1 MGHTNAPMV
10 IGALGAVEM
19 GLAAL
24 GIPHGAGG
32 VQRAVEYLG
41 REVAASRSL
50 TVRPGWLDSAGAA
63 PRAARMITNPALRH
77 LPPWLALAAA
87 LLAPATAQA
96 EINLPAGFTARI
108 YVTGDGFGGTT
119 EFRGRGIPT
128 TPTLAV
134 DHTGA
139 LYLARSG
146 RRYSGGEFDYLTSIY
161 RIKAGGAQLTAG
173 TEARYFH
180 GPPLNNAQVSG
191 GRGGRELF
199 VTTFDRDR
207 RVGVL
212 YRLVDGRILFFA
224 GGTPD
229 AGLPP
234 ALIQPE
240 AAAVDSA
247 GHVYVADRERG
258 VVVRFDASRAR
269 AGPELPARHRP
280 RTLTVDETD
289 HLWVGSDGSAEAP
302 WQAGPGQLWRVAPGG
317 EPRLMLEGPVPQ
329 GLSPGP
335 AGSVFV
341 TDRQAN
347 EIFGVT
353 ADGHRSSLA
362 RFTDGDA
369 PRGLVFVPDTAETRA
384 AGLAGDLLVSVI
396 RTGVFQLNQI
406 VRISGPFSDL
416 ARRR

>member
-1 MGHTNAPMV
+1 MTTN
-10 IGALGAVEM
+10 
-19 GLAAL
+19 
-24 GIPHGAGG
+24 
-32 VQRAVEYLG
+32 R
-41 REVAASRSL
+41 
-50 TVRPGWLDSAGAA
+50 
-63 PRAARMITNPALRH
+63 ALRH
-77 LPPWLALAAA
+77 LPPWLALVMA
-87 LLAPATAQA
+87 LLAPAAARA
-96 EINLPAGFTARI
+96 EIVLPTGFTARI
-108 YVTGDGFGGTT
+108 YVTGDGFGGSP
-119 EFRGRGIPT
+119 EGRGRGIPT

-161 RIKAGGAQLTAG
+161 RIRAGGAQIAAAS
-173 TEARYFH
+173 EARYFH

-191 GRGGRELF
+191 GRGGRDLL

-207 RVGVL
+207 HVGVL

-224 GGTPD
+224 GGAPD
-229 AGLPP
+229 PGAPP
-234 ALIQPE
+234 VLVQPE
-240 AAAVDSA
+240 GAAIDST
-247 GHVYVADRERG
+247 GHVYVADRARG
-258 VVVRFDASRAR
+258 VVVRFDATGRVLDPSYVRV
-269 AGPELPARHRP
+269 PRP

-302 WQAGPGQLWRVAPGG
+302 WQPGPGQIWRVSPAG
-317 EPRLMLEGPVPQ
+317 EPRLMLDGPVPQ

-335 AGSVFV
+335 GGSVFV
-341 TDRQAN
+341 ADRQGN

-353 ADGHRSSLA
+353 ADGHRWSLA

>member
-1 MGHTNAPMV
+1 LKRTLARRYHAGSMTAKRARRH
-10 IGALGAVEM
+10 LGAALP
-19 GLAAL
+19 LAAL
-24 GIPHGAGG
+24 VLLP
-32 VQRAVEYLG
+32 
-41 REVAASRSL
+41 VA
-50 TVRPGWLDSAGAA
+50 
-63 PRAARMITNPALRH
+63 
-77 LPPWLALAAA
+77 
-87 LLAPATAQA
+87 AQA
-96 EINLPAGFTARI
+96 EILLPPGFTART
-108 YVTGDGFGGTT
+108 YVTGEGFGGSA

-134 DHTGA
+134 DQGGV

-161 RIKAGGAQLTAG
+161 RIKPGGAQLTTG
-173 TEARYFH
+173 TEPRFFH

-212 YRLVDGRILFFA
+212 YRLIDGRIAFFA

-229 AGLPP
+229 PGTPP
-234 ALIQPE
+234 LLVQPE
-240 AAAVDSA
+240 GAGVDSA
-247 GHVYVADRERG
+247 GNVYVADRERG
-258 VVVRFDASRAR
+258 VVVRFDATGRVLDPSYLRV
-269 AGPELPARHRP
+269 LRP
-280 RTLTVDETD
+280 RTLAVDDTD
-289 HLWVGSDGSAEAP
+289 HLWVGADGSAEAP
-302 WQAGPGQLWRVAPGG
+302 WQAGPGELWRVAPGG
-317 EPRLMLEGPVPQ
+317 ERRLMLEGPVSQ

-347 EIFGVT
+347 EIFGVN
-353 ADGHRSSLA
+353 ADGNRLSLA

>member
-1 MGHTNAPMV
+1 MIANRARRL
-10 IGALGAVEM
+10 LGAA
-19 GLAAL
+19 LAFATL
-24 GIPHGAGG
+24 P
-32 VQRAVEYLG
+32 L
-41 REVAASRSL
+41 
-50 TVRPGWLDSAGAA
+50 A
-63 PRAARMITNPALRH
+63 PDAARADIV
-77 LPPWLALAAA
+77 
-87 LLAPATAQA
+87 
-96 EINLPAGFTARI
+96 LPAGFSARV
-108 YVTGDGFGGTT
+108 YVTGDGFGGSSQ
-119 EFRGRGIPT
+119 FRGRGIPT

-161 RIKAGGAQLTAG
+161 CIKAGGAQLTAA

-212 YRLVDGRILFFA
+212 YRLIDGRTLFFA

-229 AGLPP
+229 PGTPP
-234 ALIQPE
+234 LLVQPE
-240 AAAVDSA
+240 GVAVDS
-247 GHVYVADRERG
+247 GGNVYVADRDRG
-258 VVVRFDASRAR
+258 VVVRFDPTGRVLDPSYVRVI
-269 AGPELPARHRP
+269 RP
-280 RTLTVDETD
+280 RTLTVDDAD
-289 HLWVGSDGSAEAP
+289 HLWVGSDGGAEAP
-302 WQAGPGQLWRVAPGG
+302 WGAGPGEIWRVAPGG
-317 EPRLMLEGPVPQ
+317 ERRLMVGGLVAQ

-335 AGSVFV
+335 GGSVFV
-341 TDRQAN
+341 ADRQGN

-353 ADGHRSSLA
+353 ADGNRLSLA

-369 PRGLVFVPDTAETRA
+369 PRGLVFVPDTTETRA
-384 AGLAGDLLVSVI
+384 SGLAGDLLVSVI

-406 VRISGPFSDL
+406 VRISGPFSEL

>member
-1 MGHTNAPMV
+1 MIALRARRHP
-10 IGALGAVEM
+10 GAAF
-19 GLAAL
+19 GLAVATL
-24 GIPHGAGG
+24 LVAP
-32 VQRAVEYLG
+32 
-41 REVAASRSL
+41 VAA
-50 TVRPGWLDSAGAA
+50 
-63 PRAARMITNPALRH
+63 RAEIV
-77 LPPWLALAAA
+77 LPP
-87 LLAPATAQA
+87 
-96 EINLPAGFTARI
+96 GFTARV
-108 YVTGDGFGGTT
+108 YVTGDGFGGAS

-134 DHTGA
+134 DQAGA
-139 LYLARSG
+139 LFLARSG

-161 RIKAGGAQLTAG
+161 RIKAGGAQLTAA
-173 TEARYFH
+173 TESRYFH

-191 GRGGRELF
+191 GRDGRDLF

-229 AGLPP
+229 LGAPP
-234 ALIQPE
+234 LLVQPE
-240 AAAVDSA
+240 GVAVDA
-247 GHVYVADRERG
+247 TGNVYVADRERG
-258 VVVRFDASRAR
+258 VVVRFDPTGRVLDPSYVRVT
-269 AGPELPARHRP
+269 RP
-280 RTLTVDETD
+280 RTLAVDATD

-302 WQAGPGQLWRVAPGG
+302 WGAGPGEIWRVAPDG
-317 EPRLMLEGPVPQ
+317 ERRLMAGGLVAQ

-335 AGSVFV
+335 GGAVFV
-341 TDRQAN
+341 ANRQGN

-353 ADGHRSSLA
+353 AEGERLRFA

-406 VRISGPFSDL
+406 VRISGPFSEL
-416 ARRR
+416 AGRR

>member
-1 MGHTNAPMV
+1 MSANPAQRHLGT
-10 IGALGAVEM
+10 ALTF
-19 GLAAL
+19 AAL
-24 GIPHGAGG
+24 ALLPTA
-32 VQRAVEYLG
+32 
-41 REVAASRSL
+41 
-50 TVRPGWLDSAGAA
+50 AGAD
-63 PRAARMITNPALRH
+63 IV
-77 LPPWLALAAA
+77 
-87 LLAPATAQA
+87 
-96 EINLPAGFTARI
+96 LPAGFTARI
-108 YVTGDGFGGTT
+108 YVTGDGFGGSSAS
-119 EFRGRGIPT
+119 RGRGIPT

-161 RIKAGGAQLTAG
+161 RIKAGGAQLTAA
-173 TEARYFH
+173 TEARFFH

-212 YRLVDGRILFFA
+212 YRLIDGRIVFFA

-229 AGLPP
+229 AGTPP
-234 ALIQPE
+234 TLVQPE
-240 AAAVDSA
+240 GVAVDSA
-247 GHVYVADRERG
+247 GDVYVADRDRG
-258 VVVRFDASRAR
+258 VVVRFDPTGRVLDPR
-269 AGPELPARHRP
+269 YVRVLRP
-280 RTLTVDETD
+280 RTLTVDDND
-289 HLWVGSDGSAEAP
+289 HLWVGGDGSAEAP
-302 WQAGPGQLWRVAPGG
+302 WQAGPGELWRVAPGG
-317 EPRLMLEGPVPQ
+317 ERRLMTEGPVSQ

-341 TDRQAN
+341 ADRQTN

-353 ADGHRSSLA
+353 ADGNRLSLA

-369 PRGLVFVPDTAETRA
+369 PRGLVVVPDTPETRA

-406 VRISGPFSDL
+406 VRISGPFSEL

>member
-1 MGHTNAPMV
+1 M
-10 IGALGAVEM
+10 IGSIRDHAT
-19 GLAAL
+19 
-24 GIPHGAGG
+24 GG
-32 VQRAVEYLG
+32 KQ
-41 REVAASRSL
+41 SCTPL

-63 PRAARMITNPALRH
+63 PRAARMTTNRALRH
-77 LPPWLALAAA
+77 LRPWLTLAAA
-87 LLAPATAQA
+87 LVAPATAQA
-96 EINLPAGFTARI
+96 EIVLPAGFTARVYI
-108 YVTGDGFGGTT
+108 TGDGFGGST
-119 EFRGRGIPT
+119 ELRGRGIPT

-146 RRYSGGEFDYLTSIY
+146 RRYSGGEFDYLTSVY
-161 RIKAGGAQLTAG
+161 RIKAGGAQLTAA

-180 GPPLNNAQVSG
+180 GPPLHNAQVSG

-212 YRLVDGRILFFA
+212 YRLIDGRILFFA

-229 AGLPP
+229 PGTPP
-234 ALIQPE
+234 VLVQPE
-240 AAAVDSA
+240 GAAVDSA
-247 GHVYVADRERG
+247 GSVYVADRDRG
-258 VVVRFDASRAR
+258 VVVRFDPTGRVLDASYLRVT
-269 AGPELPARHRP
+269 RP
-280 RTLTVDETD
+280 RTLTVDDTD

-302 WQAGPGQLWRVAPGG
+302 WQAGPGELWRVAPGG
-317 EPRLMLEGPVPQ
+317 ERRLIVEGPVSQ

-335 AGSVFV
+335 GGSVFV
-341 TDRQAN
+341 ADRQGN

-353 ADGHRSSLA
+353 ADGNRLSLA

-369 PRGLVFVPDTAETRA
+369 PRGLVFVPDTAETRV

-406 VRISGPFSDL
+406 VRISGPFSEL

>member
-1 MGHTNAPMV
+1 
-10 IGALGAVEM
+10 
-19 GLAAL
+19 
-24 GIPHGAGG
+24 
-32 VQRAVEYLG
+32 
-41 REVAASRSL
+41 
-50 TVRPGWLDSAGAA
+50 
-63 PRAARMITNPALRH
+63 MITTPALRH
-77 LPPWLALAAA
+77 LPRWLALAAA
-87 LLAPATAQA
+87 LLAPATARA

-108 YVTGDGFGGTT
+108 YVTGDGFGGST

-191 GRGGRELF
+191 GRGGREVF

-229 AGLPP
+229 AGERP
-234 ALIQPE
+234 ALVQPE
-240 AAAVDSA
+240 GAAVDSA

-258 VVVRFDASRAR
+258 VVVRLDATGRVLDPGYLR
-269 AGPELPARHRP
+269 VMRP
-280 RTLTVDETD
+280 RTLTVDDTD

-317 EPRLMLEGPVPQ
+317 DPRLMLEGPVPQ

-335 AGSVFV
+335 GGSVFV
-341 TDRQAN
+341 ADRQGN

-353 ADGHRSSLA
+353 ADGQRSSLA

>member
-1 MGHTNAPMV
+1 MTTN
-10 IGALGAVEM
+10 
-19 GLAAL
+19 
-24 GIPHGAGG
+24 
-32 VQRAVEYLG
+32 
-41 REVAASRSL
+41 
-50 TVRPGWLDSAGAA
+50 RP
-63 PRAARMITNPALRH
+63 LRH
-77 LPPWLALAAA
+77 LGLTVAA
-87 LLAPATAQA
+87 LLLVPIVAQG
-96 EINLPAGFTARI
+96 EIVLPAGFTARV
-108 YVTGDGFGGTT
+108 YVTGDGFGGSSGL
-119 EFRGRGIPT
+119 RGRGIPT

-134 DHTGA
+134 DQSGA

-161 RIKAGGAQLTAG
+161 RIKAGGAQITAA
-173 TEARYFH
+173 TEARFFH

-212 YRLVDGRILFFA
+212 YRLIDGRTLFFA

-229 AGLPP
+229 AGMPP
-234 ALIQPE
+234 VLVQPE
-240 AAAVDSA
+240 GVAVDSA
-247 GHVYVADRERG
+247 GNVYVADRDRG
-258 VVVRFDASRAR
+258 VVVRFDPTGRVLDPSYLLVA
-269 AGPELPARHRP
+269 RP
-280 RTLTVDETD
+280 RTLTVDDTD

-302 WQAGPGQLWRVAPGG
+302 WQAGPGELWRVAPGG
-317 EPRLMLEGPVPQ
+317 ERRLMVAGPVSQ

-335 AGSVFV
+335 GGSVFV
-341 TDRQAN
+341 ADRQGI

-353 ADGHRSSLA
+353 ADGSRLSLA

-406 VRISGPFSDL
+406 VRISGPFSEL

>member
-1 MGHTNAPMV
+1 M
-10 IGALGAVEM
+10 IGSIRDHAT
-19 GLAAL
+19 
-24 GIPHGAGG
+24 GG
-32 VQRAVEYLG
+32 KQ
-41 REVAASRSL
+41 SRTPL

-63 PRAARMITNPALRH
+63 PRAARMTTNRALRH
-77 LPPWLALAAA
+77 LRPWLTLAAA
-87 LLAPATAQA
+87 LVAPAAAQA
-96 EINLPAGFTARI
+96 EIVLPAGFTARV
-108 YVTGDGFGGTT
+108 YVTGDGFGGST
-119 EFRGRGIPT
+119 EVRGRGIPT

-146 RRYSGGEFDYLTSIY
+146 RRYSGGEFDYLTSVY
-161 RIKAGGAQLTAG
+161 RIKAGGAQLTAA

-180 GPPLNNAQVSG
+180 GPPLHNAQVSG

-212 YRLVDGRILFFA
+212 YRLIDGRILFFA

-229 AGLPP
+229 PGTPP
-234 ALIQPE
+234 VLVQPE
-240 AAAVDSA
+240 GAAVDSA
-247 GHVYVADRERG
+247 GNVYVADRDRG
-258 VVVRFDASRAR
+258 VVVRFDPTGRVLDPSYLRVT
-269 AGPELPARHRP
+269 RP
-280 RTLTVDETD
+280 RTLTVDDTD

-302 WQAGPGQLWRVAPGG
+302 WQAGPGELWRVAPGG
-317 EPRLMLEGPVPQ
+317 ERRLMVEGPVSQ

-335 AGSVFV
+335 GGSVFV
-341 TDRQAN
+341 ADRQGN

-353 ADGHRSSLA
+353 ADGNRLSVA

-406 VRISGPFSDL
+406 VRISGPFSEL

>member
-1 MGHTNAPMV
+1 MLFFRSLVVDGELPSA
-10 IGALGAVEM
+10 IYASGAAGRARVAGWPAERYHAGSMTTDQFRRRLAA
-19 GLAAL
+19 GLAL
-24 GIPHGAGG
+24 
-32 VQRAVEYLG
+32 
-41 REVAASRSL
+41 
-50 TVRPGWLDSAGAA
+50 SA
-63 PRAARMITNPALRH
+63 T
-77 LPPWLALAAA
+77 
-87 LLAPATAQA
+87 LLAPVPARA
-96 EINLPAGFTARI
+96 EIVLPAGFTARI
-108 YVTGDGFGGTT
+108 YVTGDGFGGSP
-119 EFRGRGIPT
+119 EFRGRGFPT

-146 RRYSGGEFDYLTSIY
+146 RRYSGGEFDYLTSLY
-161 RIKAGGAQLTAG
+161 RIKAGGAQLTAA

-191 GRGGRELF
+191 GRSGRELF

-212 YRLVDGRILFFA
+212 YRLIDGRIVFFA

-229 AGLPP
+229 PGTPP
-234 ALIQPE
+234 LLVQPE
-240 AAAVDSA
+240 GTAVDSA
-247 GHVYVADRERG
+247 GNVYVADRDRG
-258 VVVRFDASRAR
+258 VVVRFDPTGRVLDSSYVRVV
-269 AGPELPARHRP
+269 RP
-280 RTLTVDETD
+280 RTLTVDDSD

-302 WQAGPGQLWRVAPGG
+302 WGAGPGEVWRVTAGG
-317 EPRLMLEGPVPQ
+317 EHRLMVGGIVAQ

-335 AGSVFV
+335 SGSVFV
-341 TDRQAN
+341 ADRQGN
-347 EIFGVT
+347 EIFGLA
-353 ADGHRSSLA
+353 ADGNRLRLA

-369 PRGLVFVPDTAETRA
+369 PRGLAFVPDTAETRA

-406 VRISGPFSDL
+406 VRISGPFSEL

>member
-1 MGHTNAPMV
+1 M
-10 IGALGAVEM
+10 
-19 GLAAL
+19 
-24 GIPHGAGG
+24 IPN
-32 VQRAVEYLG
+32 R
-41 REVAASRSL
+41 
-50 TVRPGWLDSAGAA
+50 
-63 PRAARMITNPALRH
+63 ALRH
-77 LPPWLALAAA
+77 LEAGLTLAA
-87 LLAPATAQA
+87 LLLAPVAAQA
-96 EINLPAGFTARI
+96 EIVLPPGFTARI
-108 YVTGDGFGGTT
+108 YVTGDGFGGSS

-161 RIKAGGAQLTAG
+161 RIKAGGAQVSASS
-173 TEARYFH
+173 EARYFH
-180 GPPLNNAQVSG
+180 GPPLNNSQVSG

-212 YRLVDGRILFFA
+212 YRLIEGRVLFFA

-229 AGLPP
+229 PGTPP

-240 AAAVDSA
+240 GAAVDSA
-247 GHVYVADRERG
+247 GNVYVADRDRG
-258 VVVRFDASRAR
+258 VVVRFDPTGRVLDPSYLRVS
-269 AGPELPARHRP
+269 RP
-280 RTLTVDETD
+280 RALTVDDTD
-289 HLWVGSDGSAEAP
+289 HLWVGSDGAAEAP
-302 WQAGPGQLWRVAPGG
+302 WQAGPGGLWRVAPDG
-317 EPRLMLEGPVPQ
+317 ERRLMIEGPVCQ

-335 AGSVFV
+335 AGLVFV
-341 TDRQAN
+341 ADRQGN
-347 EIFGVT
+347 EIFGVS
-353 ADGHRSSLA
+353 AGGDRLSLA
-362 RFTDGDA
+362 RFTNGDA

>member
-1 MGHTNAPMV
+1 
-10 IGALGAVEM
+10 
-19 GLAAL
+19 
-24 GIPHGAGG
+24 
-32 VQRAVEYLG
+32 
-41 REVAASRSL
+41 
-50 TVRPGWLDSAGAA
+50 
-63 PRAARMITNPALRH
+63 MITNPALRH
-77 LPPWLALAAA
+77 LPLWLALAAA
-87 LLAPATAQA
+87 LLAPAPAQA
-96 EINLPAGFTARI
+96 EINLPAGFTARV
-108 YVTGDGFGGTT
+108 YVTGDGFGGAT

-212 YRLVDGRILFFA
+212 YRLVDSRILFFA

-229 AGLPP
+229 AGVPP

-240 AAAVDSA
+240 AVAVDSA

-258 VVVRFDASRAR
+258 VVVRLDATGRVLDPSYLRVT
-269 AGPELPARHRP
+269 RP

-335 AGSVFV
+335 GGSVFV
-341 TDRQAN
+341 ADRQAN

-353 ADGHRSSLA
+353 ADGQRSSLA

-369 PRGLVFVPDTAETRA
+369 PRGLAFVPDTTETRA